1 MTTSSAAS
9 DEDKAMELIGMII
22 GAQPH
27 WKFIEKSLIAALK
40 QERESLP
47 ESVFVG
53 IENARQSLLH
63 KLRLG
68 FGVDSDI
75 EAINELVADI
85 RKWQRGTA
93 IEGDE

>member
-40 QERESLP
+40 HERESLP
-47 ESVFVG
+47 ES
-53 IENARQSLLH
+53 IL
-63 KLRLG
+63 
-68 FGVDSDI
+68 
-75 EAINELVADI
+75 NELEGMGCRLSVIKELLA
-85 RKWQRGTA
+85 WQRGDQA
-93 IEGDE
+93 AEE